1 MPVWDIVKDL
11 NVEINDETSTK
22 ILKKMTAED
31 WALVKAELEQAT
43 KDNKE
48 LTKTIELVNKVIDF
62 VLTKGIDLI
71 L

>member
-43 KDNKE
+43 KDNQE
-48 LTKTIELVNKVIDF
+48 LTKTIELINKVIDL

>member
-43 KDNKE
+43 KDNQK
-48 LTKTIELVNKVIDF
+48 LTKTIELINKVIDL